1 MMSKKYLYTIVAA
14 LAIGLS
20 GCDNSSESANTATS
34 NGNAPAS
41 SQVKEVEIVIN
52 ENSFPFSFVDDSGK
66 FSGYDGELLAIIDE
80 KLPEYSFHFNAVS
93 RDAMLVG
100 LSTGTYNLA
109 ANHFYINKERAEK
122 YDYSKEPTG
131 LSDLRLIV
139 RNNDSEIN
147 SLADFAKSEKR
158 LVPIHVSDA
167 RYQVIADYNAAH
179 PDNQIVLKAT
189 GEQTAADIFK
199 SVASGEYDAAIY
211 PIGAFLAVTKQID
224 LNLKVSNSVG
234 IFPNVFLYS
243 KTPDSAELL
252 KAVDKVLVDLKND
265 GTLAKLSIKW
275 LGEDVYALD
284 GAKDIKVPASF

>member
-1 MMSKKYLYTIVAA
+1 MKKHVIYTIMAA
-14 LAIGLS
+14 LAFTLW
-20 GCDNSSESANTATS
+20 GCDNSASSSKTSTAT
-34 NGNAPAS
+34 PATPAT
-41 SQVKEVEIVIN
+41 QTVKDVEVVIN
-52 ENSFPFSFVDDSGK
+52 ENAFPFSFVDDAGK
-66 FSGYDGELLAIIDE
+66 FSGYDGELLALVDE

-122 YDYSKEPTG
+122 YDYSKEPSG

-139 RNNDSEIN
+139 RSNETEVN
-147 SLADFAKSEKR
+147 SLADFARSGKL

-167 RYQVIADYNAAH
+167 RYQVIADYNAAN
-179 PDNQIVLKAT
+179 PGNQIVLKGT

-211 PIGAFLAVTKQID
+211 PIGAFLALQQK
-224 LNLKVSNSVG
+224 LNLDLKISNSVG

-243 KTPDSAELL
+243 KTPESAALL
-252 KAVDKVLVDLKND
+252 KAIDKVLIDLKND

-275 LGEDVYALD
+275 LGEDVYALE
-284 GAKDIKVPASF
+284 GAKEVKVPTSFK

>member
-1 MMSKKYLYTIVAA
+1 MSKKYLYAVVAA
-14 LAIGLS
+14 LALGIT
-20 GCDNSSESANTATS
+20 GCDNASNSDQGTAS
-34 NGNAPAS
+34 NGATPAGG
-41 SQVKEVEIVIN
+41 QVKEVEVVIN
-52 ENSFPFSFVDDSGK
+52 ENSFPFSFVDDAGK
-66 FSGYDGELLAIIDE
+66 FSGYDGELLGIIEE
-80 KLPEYSFHFNAVS
+80 KLPQYSFHFNAVS

-122 YDYSKEPTG
+122 YDYSHEPTG

-139 RNNDSEIN
+139 KKDDNEIN
-147 SLADFAKSEKR
+147 SLADFAKSGKR

-167 RYQVIADYNAAH
+167 RYQVISDYNAAN
-179 PDNQIVLKAT
+179 PGNQIVLNAT
-189 GEQTAADIFK
+189 GEETAADIFK

-211 PIGAFLAVTKQID
+211 PIGAFLAVTKKID

-243 KTPDSAELL
+243 KTPESAELL
-252 KAVDKVLVDLKND
+252 KEIDKVLVDLKND
-265 GTLAKLSIKW
+265 GTLAKLSVKW

-284 GAKDIKVPASF
+284 GAKNITVPTKF